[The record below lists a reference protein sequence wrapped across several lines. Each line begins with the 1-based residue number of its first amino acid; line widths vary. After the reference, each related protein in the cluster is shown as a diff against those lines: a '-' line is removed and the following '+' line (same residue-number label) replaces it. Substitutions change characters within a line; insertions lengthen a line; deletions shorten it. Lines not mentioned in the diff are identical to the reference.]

1 MKVRNTKDQW
11 DLNLREEHDGHFVT
25 FFMNY
30 SNKKICEMLKSKNYT
45 TSQINHVIRTTNKYQ
60 KHCKNPKGTIY
71 GGSLEGVDK
80 ILRGIK

>member
-1 MKVRNTKDQW
+1 
-11 DLNLREEHDGHFVT
+11 
-25 FFMNY
+25 
-30 SNKKICEMLKSKNYT
+30 MLKSKNYP

-71 GGSLEGVDK
+71 GGSLVGVDK